1 MSLDINPIWNE
12 GGPSGLG
19 WSEIAPFFR
28 CPKEY
33 EFAKVKGIGLP
44 QKSTPDYFF
53 VGSAFHAGR
62 AMWLTRKCAMES
74 ETDAA
79 IAAEVT
85 RVRKEYEDKL
95 MPVSEQ
101 AVKDVTRYLTEYR
114 DHYSMSPAPKT
125 VAVEHLLGPTPITY
139 TGNRPLPEGHDY
151 SFLFRTARLD
161 DVSYYHENGG
171 TLCIGECKTGSGTP
185 AQTINEYQLHGQ
197 PLLQWILWHESPQG
211 AAQYGALS
219 GIVLD
224 VIQKGYGGK
233 KCQFVRAVITP
244 EPHAVKW
251 FRAQLNTAL
260 YAIDELRESGEHWHR
275 NITSCA
281 KPRLGP
287 GGAQMGACPYRNL
300 CTYGEAAAGDYTYA
314 DGSPLKMGDWE

>member
-1 MSLDINPIWNE
+1 MSADITPLWNE
-12 GGPSGLG
+12 GGPSGKG
-19 WSEIAPFFR
+19 WSEIAAYFR
-28 CPKEY
+28 CPREY
-33 EFAKVKGIGLP
+33 EFAKIQGISLP
-44 QKSTPDYFF
+44 QRSTPDYFF

-62 AMWLTRKCAMES
+62 AMWLVRGCKMDS

-79 IAAEVT
+79 IAAEVA

-95 MPVSEQ
+95 MPVGEK
-101 AVKDVTRYLTEYR
+101 AVVEVTRYLTEYR
-114 DHYSMSPAPKT
+114 DHYSMSPPPRT
-125 VAVEHLLGPTPITY
+125 VAVEHMLGPTPITY
-139 TGNRPLPEGHDY
+139 AAGGGTAWSEHLD
-151 SFLFRTARLD
+151 RTARLD

-197 PLLQWILWHESPQG
+197 PLLQWILWQDSPQG
-211 AAQYGALS
+211 EAQYGKLS

-233 KCQFVRAVITP
+233 KCSFVRTVITP
-244 EPHAVKW
+244 EPFALKW
-251 FRAQLNTAL
+251 YREQLHNAL
-260 YAIDELRESGEHWHR
+260 AEIHSRRLVGGFPR

-287 GGAQMGACPYRNL
+287 GGVQMGSCPYRNL
-300 CTYGEAAAGDYTYA
+300 CTYGEVAAPDYTYA
-314 DGSPLKMGDWE
+314 DGSPLRPGDWE